1 MLRSLGLSHYLEC
14 HDRSMIMDYKN
25 FTDEQL
31 DEARQAILVEQERR
45 ANLAQIP
52 ATIQEL
58 ATKYTEGGGDREELI
73 KAVGD
78 SEQ

>member
-1 MLRSLGLSHYLEC
+1 
-14 HDRSMIMDYKN
+14 MDYKKL
-25 FTDEQL
+25 TDEQL
-31 DEARQAILVEQERR
+31 DEARQAILIEQERR

-58 ATKYTEGGGDREELI
+58 ATKYTDGGGDREALL

-78 SEQ
+78 SE

>member
-1 MLRSLGLSHYLEC
+1 
-14 HDRSMIMDYKN
+14 MDYKD

-31 DEARQAILVEQERR
+31 DEARQAILAEQERR
-45 ANLAQIP
+45 SNLTQIP

-58 ATKYTEGGGDREELI
+58 ATKYTEGGGDREELL

-78 SEQ
+78 SE

>member
-1 MLRSLGLSHYLEC
+1 
-14 HDRSMIMDYKN
+14 MDYKN
-25 FTDEQL
+25 LSDEQL
-31 DEARQAILVEQERR
+31 NEARAAILIEQERR

-58 ATKYTEGGGDREELI
+58 AAKYTEGGGDREELL

-78 SEQ
+78 SE

>member
-1 MLRSLGLSHYLEC
+1 
-14 HDRSMIMDYKN
+14 MDYKS

-31 DEARQAILVEQERR
+31 DEARTAILIEQERR

-52 ATIQEL
+52 VTIQEL

-78 SEQ
+78 SE

>member
-1 MLRSLGLSHYLEC
+1 
-14 HDRSMIMDYKN
+14 MDYKSL
-25 FTDEQL
+25 TDEQL

-58 ATKYTEGGGDREELI
+58 ATKYTEGGGDRDELLR
-73 KAVGD
+73 AVGD

>member
-1 MLRSLGLSHYLEC
+1 
-14 HDRSMIMDYKN
+14 MDYKTL
-25 FTDEQL
+25 TDEQL
-31 DEARQAILVEQERR
+31 DEARQAVLVEQERR

-58 ATKYTEGGGDREELI
+58 ATKYTDGGGDREELL

-78 SEQ
+78 SE

>member
-1 MLRSLGLSHYLEC
+1 
-14 HDRSMIMDYKN
+14 MDYKSL
-25 FTDEQL
+25 TDEQL
-31 DEARQAILVEQERR
+31 DEARQAILIERERR

-58 ATKYTEGGGDREELI
+58 AAKYKEGGGDQHELL

-78 SEQ
+78 SE

>member
-1 MLRSLGLSHYLEC
+1 
-14 HDRSMIMDYKN
+14 MDYKEL
-25 FTDEQL
+25 TDEQL
-31 DEARQAILVEQERR
+31 DDARKAILEEQERR

-78 SEQ
+78 SE